1 MEAVEKLSLNSIFK
15 SFSLYIFRIQCL
27 KMIILEEVTD
37 HKILEVIN
45 KAIKNISNPKLQE
58 LISEF
63 LLSCYQLV

>member
-1 MEAVEKLSLNSIFK
+1 
-15 SFSLYIFRIQCL
+15 
-27 KMIILEEVTD
+27 MIILEEVTD